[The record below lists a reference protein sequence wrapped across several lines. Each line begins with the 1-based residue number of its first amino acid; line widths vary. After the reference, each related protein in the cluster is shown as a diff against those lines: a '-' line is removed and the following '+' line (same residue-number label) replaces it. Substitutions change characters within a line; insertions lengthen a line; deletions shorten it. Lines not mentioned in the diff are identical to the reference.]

1 VKRRHRFYVPL
12 KLRVAL
18 TFLAGALWFC
28 FSLWLSR
35 GWIGT
40 LGQDISMPL
49 AILLFYFF
57 CYQFVMSPIS
67 LAGYSLEAVRARRA
81 W

>member
-1 VKRRHRFYVPL
+1 MFSYQRRVFKAVN
-12 KLRVAL
+12 LRVRKNR
-18 TFLAGALWFC
+18 
-28 FSLWLSR
+28 R
-35 GWIGT
+35 GF
-40 LGQDISMPL
+40 
-49 AILLFYFF
+49 LFYFF

>member
-1 VKRRHRFYVPL
+1 MVLGGIMFAYQRRVFKAVN
-12 KLRVAL
+12 LRVRKNK
-18 TFLAGALWFC
+18 
-28 FSLWLSR
+28 R
-35 GWIGT
+35 G
-40 LGQDISMPL
+40 
-49 AILLFYFF
+49 LLFYFF